1 MQYWEIPVLPTRD
14 ILILLILF
22 QAFYSFNREL
32 SDALRG
38 MIEVRKA
45 HSVPSPELPF
55 LLWGHS
61 NLYPY
66 TIFGFWAPVLHILPL
81 PNHLILNIIKLNSSS
96 LQSLL
101 FLFCFL
107 LNRMEP
113 LPPNCPSQQP
123 TVTFNPSLSHLLHCI
138 QPAIQH
144 HQTFILLV
152 TIHPS
157 LGHHHLYLRSWVI
170 LLTELLTSS
179 LASFQPIAHTV
190 AREVLKK
197 ETWLYHLN

>member
-45 HSVPSPELPF
+45 HSIPSPELPF
-55 LLWGHS
+55 LPWGHS

-66 TIFGFWAPVLHILPL
+66 TIFGFWAPVLHTLPL

-101 FLFCFL
+101 FFSASFSIEWNPFPQIVPASNPL
-107 LNRMEP
+107 L
-113 LPPNCPSQQP
+113 PS
-123 TVTFNPSLSHLLHCI
+123 TLH
-138 QPAIQH
+138 
-144 HQTFILLV
+144 
-152 TIHPS
+152 S
-157 LGHHHLYLRSWVI
+157 
-170 LLTELLTSS
+170 LTSS
-179 LASFQPIAHTV
+179 TASSQPFKTTKLLFPLSPSILV
-190 AREVLKK
+190 
-197 ETWLYHLN
+197 